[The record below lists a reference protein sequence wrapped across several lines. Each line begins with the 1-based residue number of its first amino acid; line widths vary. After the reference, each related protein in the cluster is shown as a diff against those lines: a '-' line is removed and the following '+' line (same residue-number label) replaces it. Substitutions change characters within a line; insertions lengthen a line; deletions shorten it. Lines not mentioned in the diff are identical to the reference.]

1 MTAPALRRVAA
12 PLRRIP
18 PRLRLPVAVYAGCQA
33 VLLLWWAAFYPA
45 RTSADS
51 VTYTYEVTD
60 GPWRSDHSVAYD
72 ALDWLSLHLT
82 GGVAALT
89 LLQTAATAA
98 ALGYVCHALRA
109 LGVRGRWSAPA
120 ALLVVLLPSSGSF
133 VVYVWKDVAF
143 AVATLVAFGAL
154 TSLTA
159 RRLRAEG
166 PLPADRGLRRDTL
179 VLAAGFLGIGLFR
192 NNGFPVLLCA
202 GVLLVP
208 LLRGMRRRL
217 ALATAVPL
225 VVTLLLNGVVYS
237 ALGVQKP
244 RADEAYAFNYADI
257 GVAYGERPDT
267 FTPADLALMR
277 EVAPLSHWAGPG
289 ADCHEA
295 DALMRKPMDRL
306 KAGRINDQLMD
317 LWFRVLKRTPGLVV
331 HARLCRADIA
341 WKPFGTHTGL
351 YAASP
356 VKALDK
362 WRAAGHDSAR
372 SVPYGDNLYPRP
384 LSYRLHHLAVGLLH
398 RSERHYVQ
406 PAVWR
411 GVNWTYLG
419 YLIVLLAAVRRRRPV
434 LLALAALP
442 VGLQLTVL
450 VANPSPLWRYMS
462 ASLILGVLTLPVA
475 ALAFAPRPEG
485 GAGTRAAPP
494 DQPAAAP
501 EEATAA
507 RSSST

>member
-1 MTAPALRRVAA
+1 MTAPALRRLAA
-12 PLRRIP
+12 PLLRTP
-18 PRLRLPVAVYAGCQA
+18 PRLRLPVAVYAACQA

-45 RTSADS
+45 RASADS
-51 VTYTYEVTD
+51 VTYTYEVTA

-72 ALDWLSLHLT
+72 ALEWLSLHLT

-89 LLQTAATAA
+89 LLQTAAAAA
-98 ALGYVCHALRA
+98 ALGYTCHALRA

-120 ALLVVLLPSSGSF
+120 ALLAVLLPSTGSF

-143 AVATLVAFGAL
+143 AVAAVAAFGAL
-154 TSLTA
+154 VSLTA
-159 RRLRAEG
+159 RRLAADG

-208 LLRGMRRRL
+208 LLRGMRRRI
-217 ALATAVPL
+217 ALAVAVPL
-225 VVTLLLNGVVYS
+225 VTTLLLNGVVYS

-267 FTPADLALMR
+267 FTPADLAVMR

-295 DALMRKPMDRL
+295 DALMRRPMDRRR
-306 KAGRINDQLMD
+306 AGQINGRLMD

-351 YAASP
+351 YAPSSR
-356 VKALDK
+356 KALDR
-362 WRAAGHDSAR
+362 WHAAGHDSAR
-372 SVPYGDNLYPRP
+372 SVPYGGSLYPRP
-384 LSYRLHHLAVGLLH
+384 LSYRLNHLAVGLL
-398 RSERHYVQ
+398 RHSGRHHLQ

-419 YLIVLLAAVRRRRPV
+419 YLVVLLAAVRRRRPV
-434 LLALAALP
+434 LLALAVLP
-442 VGLQLTVL
+442 LGLQLTVL

-475 ALAFAPRPEG
+475 ALALAPR
-485 GAGTRAAPP
+485 AGNRAGPP

-501 EEATAA
+501 AEATAA